1 MDASPSNLSIG
12 SAFVAYDDNGM
23 PFVWA
28 DRNGKLEKRTVEL
41 GEYNMMNDS
50 FAVLAGIAEDDYI
63 AFPDGELCVEGAP
76 TTKVA
81 PAQENTAQDAV
92 IAPESAVMG

>member
-1 MDASPSNLSIG
+1 
-12 SAFVAYDDNGM
+12 M

-50 FAVLAGIAEDDYI
+50 FAVLAGITEDDYI

-81 PAQENTAQDAV
+81 PAKENTAQDAV